1 MAIHFDTN
9 GDLEIVISFIDIT
22 ERKLME
28 IVEGRRSKQNSNKA
42 KLIFWL
48 I

>member
-28 IVEGRRSKQNSNKA
+28 IVEGREASRIATKQN
-42 KLIFWL
+42 
-48 I
+48 

>member
-1 MAIHFDTN
+1 LILTGF
-9 GDLEIVISFIDIT
+9 EIVISFIDIT

-28 IVEGRRSKQNSNKA
+28 IEIVEGRKASRTATKQKND
-42 KLIFWL
+42 WL

>member
-28 IVEGRRSKQNSNKA
+28 IEIVEEESRANKA
-42 KLIFWL
+42 KLISG
-48 I
+48 